1 MGLYGQIPEEN
12 RGFVDTTV
20 FRTIPKFNPA
30 DELRWDEQRSA
41 RVHAQGR
48 SAQRPVRVNNAE
60 RIYFPPIFHQENA
73 SCTAASRIAYM
84 FTYEQNAARR
94 LDGSVEE
101 NQYPTHY
108 NWLHYY
114 QNTDYPS
121 VLRDHGVPNAVT
133 YGGRTYSKDFGADQ
147 NWYSNGSQMY
157 SMEVEAMSVAPK
169 VAFVV
174 TPDVVVK
181 GEKTYLEDRTEYS
194 PETWEWELVNG
205 DYRLLVHGQN
215 TSFVTTE
222 TGKYDVTLTAT
233 NKQGSDRM
241 TKVGALVVCNA
252 DGGRGLRFY
261 GDEARVVYKSP
272 FTRAVNEFT
281 IDWWMMP
288 NTLQIKGNGIGSH
301 AGELFLFTEAD
312 GAMTLQVEDTSV
324 KSVSGF
330 VRSGEWHHYAV
341 TFQNGLVTFYR
352 DGVVVGQAQQ
362 MAVGQVPELKDA
374 FVLGGSEA
382 PMYGVIDELQVWN
395 AVLSLDDLRRYANA
409 PIRPDNEPEPEIGA
423 TAGTVSDAMKA
434 GLTLYSPFN
443 QNSGD
448 VQDLTTNANTGRREG
463 FGPDGD
469 AWSSSKGIFWL
480 NFNER
485 QVEDITSRYLT
496 NYMAPFLHA
505 TTPFYADV
513 VSGYNHYALETGT
526 AQSGWILE
534 NELTGNNGSGGDD
547 GKGDGKDE
555 GKDEGTASSIVTGFH
570 VTDGMYKSCMSVECG
585 RGFAFTLPNH
595 KAYQTIT
602 LPAGFY
608 QFSVSFGPYSKTLE
622 SYLVVS
628 AGAGLP
634 DVANVS
640 EALAYTD
647 LANGKLT
654 FQLAE
659 ETEVSLGVLINWT
672 DENNWGCITIDRF
685 SLGEIPY
692 DEIDGNGETGIE
704 CVQPAVPEEVS
715 VRAVRGGLYVS
726 SDEPQLVQI
735 YTVSGAKV
743 FQERVVGTRPIML
756 SPGVYIVNRQK
767 VMVP

>member
-30 DELRWDEQRSA
+30 DALRWDEQRSA

-133 YGGRTYSKDFGADQ
+133 YGGRTFSKDFGADQ

-352 DGVVVGQAQQ
+352 DGLVVGQAQQ

-704 CVQPAVPEEVS
+704 CVQPAVAEEVS